1 MTDKSSSSSDPKT
14 PSLHPAYTVTNIQNK
29 VHTLDGTKVTYS
41 SWVKLFKLHAK
52 AYKVLDHID
61 GTAPPEEIDDNYSSW
76 YEIDALILQWI
87 YATLSDEL
95 MVRVLETD
103 ATARST
109 WIHLENIF
117 LNNKGSR
124 ATTLEHDFTTLTLG
138 ACSSLDDYCQ
148 KLKEI
153 ANQLGDVGFP
163 VSEARLVM
171 RLVRGLPAEYEVT
184 AAIIN
189 QNAPT
194 WDEARTSLQ
203 REQQRQAAKL
213 QQTQSVLV
221 TPQKPT
227 SSTQESNQNQPTQQP
242 AQPDQYQNHS
252 YSQNNYAPS
261 RGRGRGRGYRGGRG
275 RGRNRQQTNT
285 WWQNTQ
291 HAPYSQQAPPSQ
303 YGTWHVP
310 PSPYPSQ
317 AWAPSQ
323 PPSPYSQPQYNQA
336 YMAYQQAQIPQPT
349 QPVYSMPNMPP
360 PPTAQYTDPNG
371 FNALSPTDIGTAL
384 SMMQISPPDP
394 TWNMDTGASSHITA
408 NPGSQ
413 DGQPSFAP

>member
-29 VHTLDGTKVTYS
+29 VRTLDGTKVTYS

-171 RLVRGLPAEYEVT
+171 QLVRGLPAEYEVT

-203 REQQRQAAKL
+203 REQQRKAAKL
-213 QQTQSVLV
+213 QHTQSVLV

-227 SSTQESNQNQPTQQP
+227 SSTQESNQN
-242 AQPDQYQNHS
+242 
-252 YSQNNYAPS
+252 
-261 RGRGRGRGYRGGRG
+261 
-275 RGRNRQQTNT
+275 
-285 WWQNTQ
+285 
-291 HAPYSQQAPPSQ
+291 
-303 YGTWHVP
+303 
-310 PSPYPSQ
+310 
-317 AWAPSQ
+317 
-323 PPSPYSQPQYNQA
+323 
-336 YMAYQQAQIPQPT
+336 QPT